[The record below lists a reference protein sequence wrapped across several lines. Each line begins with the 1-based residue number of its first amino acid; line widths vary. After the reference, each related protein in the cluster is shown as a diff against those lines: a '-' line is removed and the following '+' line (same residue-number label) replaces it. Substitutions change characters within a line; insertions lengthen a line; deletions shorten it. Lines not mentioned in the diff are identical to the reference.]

1 MLLNRDKR
9 TMATTLTEGAQSHT
23 AFTAVAFAAMT
34 VGALTGWS
42 HLCEAAKV
50 RARARARERIA

>member
-1 MLLNRDKR
+1 MLLHRDNR
-9 TMATTLTEGAQSHT
+9 TIAGTLTDGAQSHS
-23 AFTAVAFAAMT
+23 AFAAVAFAAMT

-42 HLCEAAKV
+42 RLCEAEKV